1 MNTGSEI
8 MKRLVIRVAVV
19 CVVLGMAAAA
29 FAVPPNEVLLN
40 GNLQTFTG
48 VCCFSW
54 GETVSITEPKAL
66 VPVVVT
72 WSTDYR
78 ATANLF
84 FNVGVSV
91 NGHPCLSSDLIAAA
105 AAPDGTFQ
113 ARTFQW
119 IIFPSDGLIKG
130 TNNITL
136 CGGGSV
142 ATDSITLAGNTLAVR
157 IAK

>member
-1 MNTGSEI
+1 MRQL
-8 MKRLVIRVAVV
+8 MIRMAIA
-19 CVVLGMAAAA
+19 CVVLGIATTA

-40 GNLQTFTG
+40 GNPQTLTG
-48 VCCFSW
+48 ICCFSW
-54 GETVSITEPKAL
+54 GETVSITEPGTV

-84 FNVGVSV
+84 FNVGISV
-91 NGHPCLSSDLIAAA
+91 NGHPCLSSDLISANH
-105 AAPDGTFQ
+105 PVDGSFDS
-113 ARTFQW
+113 RTFQW
-119 IIFPSDGLIKG
+119 VIFPSDGLIKG
-130 TNNITL
+130 TNKITL

-157 IAK
+157 ISK

>member
-8 MKRLVIRVAVV
+8 MKRLAIRVAVV
-19 CVVLGMAAAA
+19 CVVLGIVAVA
-29 FAVPPNEVLLN
+29 FAVPPNEVLLS
-40 GNLQTFTG
+40 GNVQTFTG

-54 GETVSITEPKAL
+54 GETVSITEPK
-66 VPVVVT
+66 VPVPIVVT

-78 ATANLF
+78 ASANLF

-105 AAPDGTFQ
+105 SPSDGTFQ

-119 IIFPSDGLIKG
+119 VIFPSDGLIKG

-142 ATDSITLAGNTLAVR
+142 ATDNITLAGNTLAAR
-157 IAK
+157 ISK